1 MEGERERQAARGLQS
16 EGRRRANKG
25 YLHSDLITGIF
36 TAGILDQSTGENW
49 FDLAFVIV
57 TDFCHAL

>member
-25 YLHSDLITGIF
+25 HLHRDLVTGIF
-36 TAGILDQSTGENW
+36 TADIQSSAEGWTG
-49 FDLAFVIV
+49 LI
-57 TDFCHAL
+57 